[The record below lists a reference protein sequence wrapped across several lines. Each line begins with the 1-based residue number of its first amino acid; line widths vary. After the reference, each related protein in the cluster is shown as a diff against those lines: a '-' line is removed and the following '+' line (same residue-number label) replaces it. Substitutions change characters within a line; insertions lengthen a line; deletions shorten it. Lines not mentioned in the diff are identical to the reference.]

1 MEKYMLEEK
10 IVHGS
15 LAYPFAVYKME
26 SELPEY
32 VQLHWHKETEIIY
45 LKEGSFDFTINT
57 KVFHEEAPALI
68 FVSSQELHSIIMEKK
83 HSLASIVFDL
93 NMLSFENYDGI
104 QYKII
109 QPLLKGKTSFP
120 RIIKNDVENWGEIS
134 GLFEMMMDEARK
146 RDLCSY
152 LRVKARLY
160 EILAFL
166 YQDGYL
172 KEVGEVNEKDTFRI
186 DGLKR
191 VLSYIQEH
199 FNEKMSLEEIASV
212 AGMNEQYLCRYF
224 KKHVGKTITEY
235 INDVRINH
243 ATQKLLQTDDKIIDI
258 AIQCGYENVGYFLK
272 RFRKEK
278 GLTPSAF
285 RETQKSI

>member
-10 IVHGS
+10 TVHGS
-15 LAYPFAVYKME
+15 SAYPFATYKIE
-26 SELPEY
+26 AGQADY
-32 VQLHWHKETEIIY
+32 VQLHWHRETEIIY

-68 FVSSQELHSIIMEKK
+68 FVSSEEIHSI
-83 HSLASIVFDL
+83 SLENCQCLDSIVFDL

-104 QYKII
+104 QFKII
-109 QPLLKGKTSFP
+109 QPLLKGKTRFP
-120 RIIKNDVENWGEIS
+120 QMIKKDAEKWEEIS
-134 GLFEMMMDEARK
+134 RLFEMMMEEAHK
-146 RDLCSY
+146 KDLCSY

-166 YQDGYL
+166 YQNGYL

-191 VLSYIQEH
+191 VISYIQEH
-199 FNEKMSLEEIASV
+199 FNEKISLKEIASV
-212 AGMNEQYLCRYF
+212 AGMNEQYFCRYF
-224 KKHVGKTITEY
+224 KKHVGKTLTEY
-235 INDVRINH
+235 MNDIRINH
-243 ATQKLLQTDDKIIDI
+243 AAQKLLQTNDKVIDI
-258 AIQCGYENVGYFLK
+258 AIQCGYENIGYFLK

-278 GLTPSAF
+278 GMSPSAF
-285 RETQKSI
+285 RESQKSI